1 MIKIGITGGIG
12 SGKSVIATLLQLFD
26 IPVYTADDESKKLV
40 NRSPVIREALVSL
53 LGKEIY
59 TGENLN
65 KKLLASK
72 IFQDDKLRQQVNEII
87 HPEVKCDFFEWAER
101 QHAESCA
108 IESAIL
114 FESGFDK
121 FVDVTLMVY
130 APEEIR
136 IQRTLQRD
144 NSTREA
150 IAGRIHSQM
159 ADEIKRDRCDYVIY
173 NDNQQPLIPQVVKFV
188 CFINGKK

>member
-40 NRSPVIREALVSL
+40 NRSSVIREALLSL
-53 LGKEIY
+53 LGKDIY

-72 IFQDDKLRQQVNEII
+72 IFQDEKLRQEVNEII
-87 HPEVKCDFFEWAER
+87 HPEVKRDFFKWAEQ
-101 QHAESCA
+101 QHAKFCA

-114 FESGFDK
+114 FESRFDK

-136 IQRTLQRD
+136 IQRVLQRD
-144 NSTREA
+144 NSTREE

-159 ADEIKRDRCDYVIY
+159 PDEIKRDRCDYVIY
-173 NDNQQPLIPQVVKFV
+173 NDNQQPLIPQVIEFV
-188 CFINGKK
+188 HFLNGKK